1 MARILSRLALVP
13 LLLAVSLVSVGSS
26 YALGYGTV
34 TITSAPYLIQ
44 TGDEPRISVHA
55 EWSGLT
61 GMLVRIGLKVRN
73 DYGAFS
79 SDANITSYDTNCRSG
94 CESNLTD
101 GKTDAVFSLTAE
113 PSTPGSSIYLYPTS
127 LTVYATLSQC
137 PNESSSESECTVIA
151 ASEPATITVSTI
163 GEPPS
168 P

>member
-1 MARILSRLALVP
+1 LARVLLRLAIVPFLLV
-13 LLLAVSLVSVGSS
+13 VSLVAVASS
-26 YALGYGTV
+26 YGLGYGTV
-34 TITSAPYLIQ
+34 TITSIPYFIR
-44 TGDEPRISVHA
+44 TGDEPSVSVHA
-55 EWSGLT
+55 EWSGLS
-61 GMLVRIGLKVRN
+61 GMVVRIGLKVRN

-79 SDANITSYDTNCRSG
+79 SEANITSYDTDCKLG
-94 CESNLTD
+94 CVSNFTD

-137 PNESSSESECTVIA
+137 PNESSSETECTVIA
-151 ASEPATITVSTI
+151 ASEPATIIISTI